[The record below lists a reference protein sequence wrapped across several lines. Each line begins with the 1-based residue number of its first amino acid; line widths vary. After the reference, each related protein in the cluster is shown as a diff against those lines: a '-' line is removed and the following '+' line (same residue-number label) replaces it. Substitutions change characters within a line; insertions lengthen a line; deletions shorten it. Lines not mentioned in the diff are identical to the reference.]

1 MKEVGK
7 TQTDCEVRFRL
18 PVFDPGNVFLVAFQ
32 GRSKRFLCL
41 ILRLAVRLDV
51 VSEYLVNLFG
61 RDNLL
66 RIFHRHFLMYFL
78 QKRNSPI
85 EIIMVF
91 LAYRLD

>member
-7 TQTDCEVRFRL
+7 AQTDCEVRFRL

-51 VSEYLVNLFG
+51 VSES
-61 RDNLL
+61 
-66 RIFHRHFLMYFL
+66 I
-78 QKRNSPI
+78 NS
-85 EIIMVF
+85 
-91 LAYRLD
+91 

>member
-7 TQTDCEVRFRL
+7 AQTDCEVRFRL
-18 PVFDPGNVFLVAFQ
+18 PVFDPG
-32 GRSKRFLCL
+32 KRFLCL
-41 ILRLAVRLDV
+41 ILHLAVRLDV

-66 RIFHRHFLMYFL
+66 RIFHRQFLMYFL

-85 EIIMVF
+85 GIIMVF